1 MSIYNKV
8 VSDMKMLG
16 YMHEL
21 YRFQGLNNAEYFD
34 MKNNKLFSENTGRY
48 YYFSKGINHHKYFIN
63 KKLKQLIFEISINDT
78 NKSLDRYSLNDLKRF
93 KEICELI
100 ENSEVVDNLW
110 STGVIVNKM
119 FLNLLIN
126 NCVDS
131 DKKSFKSAV
140 EKVDSKVFGGG
151 FGLVDDWLKLLNH
164 TSFFTA
170 KKQITRGDII
180 QYLKS
185 MRASNMFFNKDCLD
199 FFFMEREY
207 SLNVNIFN
215 NFIKYEIMNDL
226 ENIVEKMLCSAESD
240 LSKYPNKTISQI
252 VKNYQLQR
260 EKVILSLEE
269 NYNKK
274 IR

>member
-1 MSIYNKV
+1 
-8 VSDMKMLG
+8 
-16 YMHEL
+16 
-21 YRFQGLNNAEYFD
+21 
-34 MKNNKLFSENTGRY
+34 
-48 YYFSKGINHHKYFIN
+48 
-63 KKLKQLIFEISINDT
+63 
-78 NKSLDRYSLNDLKRF
+78 
-93 KEICELI
+93 
-100 ENSEVVDNLW
+100 
-110 STGVIVNKM
+110 
-119 FLNLLIN
+119 
-126 NCVDS
+126 
-131 DKKSFKSAV
+131 
-140 EKVDSKVFGGG
+140 
-151 FGLVDDWLKLLNH
+151 
-164 TSFFTA
+164 
-170 KKQITRGDII
+170 
-180 QYLKS
+180 
-185 MRASNMFFNKDCLD
+185 MFFNKDCLD